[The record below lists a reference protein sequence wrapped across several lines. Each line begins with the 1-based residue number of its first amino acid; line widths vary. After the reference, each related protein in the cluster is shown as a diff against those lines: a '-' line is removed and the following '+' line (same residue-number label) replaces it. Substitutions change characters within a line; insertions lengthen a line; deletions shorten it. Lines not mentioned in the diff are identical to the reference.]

1 MLPFP
6 PDAIVFDMDGLLFD
20 SERLYLE
27 AFLAAANEG
36 KYNAGR
42 DTFLPMLGRSWQ
54 DNRTHLA
61 AQLGEGASADDF
73 RALWQRQ
80 FEQRLAADA
89 ALPALKTGAREL
101 IDLAVAAGLPIAIA
115 TSSAHATVQ
124 HHLTVHGL
132 SGHFHAI
139 VAHGDY
145 ARSKPQPDPYL
156 KAAERLG
163 VRPERC
169 LALEDSLNG
178 VRSAASAGMM
188 TIMVPDLIEPSP
200 AITEVCVAIARDL
213 AEVAR
218 LVRKCHEQIRDAN
231 DDDRAAR

>member
-1 MLPFP
+1 MLPFL

-20 SERLYLE
+20 SEQLYLE

-54 DNRTHLA
+54 ENRAHLS
-61 AQLGEGASADDF
+61 AQLGPGASADDF

-101 IDLAVAAGLPIAIA
+101 IDLAVTAGLPIAIA
-115 TSSAHATVQ
+115 TSSSHATVQ
-124 HHLTVHGL
+124 HHLTAHGL

-156 KAAERLG
+156 KAR
-163 VRPERC
+163 
-169 LALEDSLNG
+169 
-178 VRSAASAGMM
+178 
-188 TIMVPDLIEPSP
+188 
-200 AITEVCVAIARDL
+200 
-213 AEVAR
+213 
-218 LVRKCHEQIRDAN
+218 
-231 DDDRAAR
+231 RAA